1 MHEIM
6 RDAVLASEPLHASP
20 GSTVRLGVVA
30 DDPEPVDPPESMS
43 GDLHAQ

>member
-6 RDAVLASEPLHASP
+6 RDAVLASEPLHAPS
-20 GSTVRLGVVA
+20 GSTIRLRVVA
-30 DDPEPVDPPESMS
+30 DDPEPVDSPESIS